1 MSRIVRSYAD
11 FIFQMGVIMNKKKV
25 LIVVDTMFVG
35 GIEKAALRFQCGMDK
50 DKFDFTYLVR
60 LWPNGPLE
68 REAIS
73 NGATVIHFP
82 SSERGLTDEI
92 KYYKKLFNKE
102 KYDIV
107 HCHST
112 FYNGIILWV
121 AYKCGINKRISH
133 AHMTR
138 DISKSLIKRGKDR
151 LYSFVMQ
158 RFLCRYATDLLACS
172 TVAGEALYGKRNFRK
187 RGIMINNPVEVNKYY
202 FDEAVRKLVRDK
214 MKILDSTLVWG
225 HVGRL
230 NKIKNH
236 MFLIDLFAR
245 WRNSHTN
252 SVLILVGDDP
262 EKTKLKEKVNSLGLN
277 DYVFFMG
284 NRDDVN
290 ILLMAMDIF
299 VFPSMHEGFPISLI
313 EAQIVKLPCLV
324 SDTVTYEAKLNDNV
338 SYASLNAPYEEWIEK
353 IEHLLTYDRNSIDI
367 SKIKSRFGINSV
379 GCVLEEIYLKNLE

>member
-1 MSRIVRSYAD
+1 
-11 FIFQMGVIMNKKKV
+11 
-25 LIVVDTMFVG
+25 
-35 GIEKAALRFQCGMDK
+35 
-50 DKFDFTYLVR
+50 
-60 LWPNGPLE
+60 
-68 REAIS
+68 
-73 NGATVIHFP
+73 
-82 SSERGLTDEI
+82 
-92 KYYKKLFNKE
+92 
-102 KYDIV
+102 
-107 HCHST
+107 
-112 FYNGIILWV
+112 
-121 AYKCGINKRISH
+121 
-133 AHMTR
+133 
-138 DISKSLIKRGKDR
+138 
-151 LYSFVMQ
+151 
-158 RFLCRYATDLLACS
+158 
-172 TVAGEALYGKRNFRK
+172 
-187 RGIMINNPVEVNKYY
+187 MINNPVEVNKYY

-252 SVLILVGDDP
+252 SVLILVGDGP
-262 EKTKLKEKVNSLGLN
+262 EKIKLKEKVNSLGLN